1 MDLLF
6 DLNME
11 PPREGE
17 VGLFDLNTKPPGEGD
32 LGTWFSA

>member
-32 LGTWFSA
+32 LGT